1 MKFDIILK
9 NLTYLGLVPFI
20 GIYMAILTGYDFV
33 FEFKIYAALIL
44 SFLGGINWGVAMIKK
59 NSIFLLK
66 SVIVVILCWLLFLI
80 KDNIIFMIGLSL
92 LYLLQLYF
100 DLSLKNKKIYNI
112 EFYNCRIKVTI
123 IVVILLLSMILPIL
137 II

>member
-1 MKFDIILK
+1 MKFDILLK

-66 SVIVVILCWLLFLI
+66 SVVVVILCWLLFLI

-112 EFYNCRIKVTI
+112 EFYNYRIKVTI

>member
-1 MKFDIILK
+1 MKFDILLK

-20 GIYMAILTGYDFV
+20 GIYVAILAGYDFV

-66 SVIVVILCWLLFLI
+66 SVVVVILCWALFLI

-112 EFYNCRIKVTI
+112 EFYNYRIKVTI